1 MVDLTKA
8 KIGDTVIDNSGNT
21 GVITDINLFAK
32 YGYVVRFGSGLVGDT
47 YTFTKDGVFSMGA
60 YGTEDNIRELIPKKG
75 SVSLPTPLH
84 KNVHDKLR
92 ASSIIEAMYAR
103 KDDIATIDPLWLEEL
118 ATLLRQ
124 SMSKHI

>member
-8 KIGDTVIDNSGNT
+8 KIGDTVIDNNGNT
-21 GVITDINLFAK
+21 GVITDINLFNE
-32 YGYVVRFGSGLVGDT
+32 YSYIVRFGSVGGA
-47 YTFTKDGVFSMGA
+47 YTFTKDGVFEIGA
-60 YGTEDNIRELIPKKG
+60 YGTENDIRELIPKKG
-75 SVSLPTPLH
+75 SVHLPTPLH
-84 KNVHDKLR
+84 KDVHDKLR